1 MPTMNIDDQEKLE
14 RIITQHLANDPWRTG
29 IDDKIAIL
37 SNSQSELHVGQQA
50 IIEAIE
56 RNTSLTKDVLE
67 VAAAFRKVGLWSRIA
82 ATFVKT
88 KAEWSL
94 KAGSWT
100 SFHVI
105 RPIGFAA
112 AGFVA
117 IWQAWVQ
124 IPWSDLSRAI
134 SAFFWKYF

>member
-1 MPTMNIDDQEKLE
+1 MTTEDQEKFEQIVTL
-14 RIITQHLANDPWRTG
+14 HLARDPWRKG
-29 IDDKIAIL
+29 IDNKISIL
-37 SNSQSELHVGQQA
+37 SKSQSELHIGQQA
-50 IIEAIE
+50 IIEAIQQ
-56 RNTSLTKDVLE
+56 NTELTKDLLDL
-67 VAAAFRKVGLWSRIA
+67 AAAFRKVGIWSRFVA
-82 ATFVKT
+82 SFVKT

-124 IPWSDLSRAI
+124 IPWADLMRAI
-134 SAFFWKYF
+134 DAFFWRHF

>member
-1 MPTMNIDDQEKLE
+1 MTPEDKARFES
-14 RIITQHLANDPWRTG
+14 IITQHLARDLWCQG
-29 IDDKIAIL
+29 IDEKVGIL
-37 SNSQSELHVGQQA
+37 SKSQSELHNGQLAIIQA
-50 IIEAIE
+50 IEQ
-56 RNTSLTKDVLE
+56 NTSLTKDILE

-82 ATFVKT
+82 ASFVKT
-88 KAEWSL
+88 KATWSL

-124 IPWSDLSRAI
+124 IPWSDLMKAI
-134 SAFFWKYF
+134 SAFFWRN

>member
-1 MPTMNIDDQEKLE
+1 MTPDDHESLKS
-14 RIITQHLANDPWRTG
+14 IITEHLASDPWRTSV
-29 IDDKIAIL
+29 DEKIGIL

-50 IIEAIE
+50 ILTAIA
-56 RNTSLTKDVLE
+56 TISSQLQDVAE
-67 VAAAFRKVGLWSRIA
+67 VVAVVAALRKVGIWSRIA
-82 ATFVKT
+82 ASFVRT

-117 IWQAWVQ
+117 IWQAYVQ
-124 IPWSDLSRAI
+124 IPWSDLMRAI
-134 SAFFWKYF
+134 SAFFWRN

>member
-1 MPTMNIDDQEKLE
+1 MTSNDQESLKS
-14 RIITQHLANDPWRTG
+14 IITEHLASDPWRTSV
-29 IDDKIAIL
+29 DEKIGIL
-37 SNSQSELHVGQQA
+37 SNSQSELHIGQQA
-50 IIEAIE
+50 ILTAIA
-56 RNTSLTKDVLE
+56 TISSQLQDVAE
-67 VAAAFRKVGLWSRIA
+67 VVAVVAAFRKVGLWSRLA
-82 ATFVKT
+82 ASFVKT

-117 IWQAWVQ
+117 IWQAYVQ
-124 IPWSDLSRAI
+124 IPWSDLMRAI
-134 SAFFWKYF
+134 SAFFWRN